1 MDTIDETTNDEKTND
16 ENSVIE
22 EKEFDH
28 LKDSAWKGINLFFKE
43 LLDIS
48 KDTDREATI
57 EGVKKDISFKGH
69 NAWILIFSVFRLT
82 MFFLQNMFGKYDGE
96 ISRNR

>member
-28 LKDSAWKGINLFFKE
+28 VNILLGKE
-43 LLDIS
+43 
-48 KDTDREATI
+48 
-57 EGVKKDISFKGH
+57 
-69 NAWILIFSVFRLT
+69 
-82 MFFLQNMFGKYDGE
+82 
-96 ISRNR
+96 